1 MSTITELL
9 NDQQAHEQQETQP
22 AVQTQGAT
30 TTSSSPTAPDDPCC
44 TPIGPDPGPDR

>member
-9 NDQQAHEQQETQP
+9 NDQRDKERQEASP

-30 TTSSSPTAPDDPCC
+30 TNSDTAPDDPCC